1 MSLSDIFPSKWL
13 SVTQII
19 DDSEVCLLNM
29 TIYFAH
35 YVHLNEKQKI
45 RIREVPD
52 FDGYRYQ
59 ESIIAKELK

>member
-1 MSLSDIFPSKWL
+1 MSLSVQMAFCYTNYRRL
-13 SVTQII
+13 RNY
-19 DDSEVCLLNM
+19 VCLLNM

-45 RIREVPD
+45 CIPEVPD
-52 FDGYRYQ
+52 FDGYHYQ